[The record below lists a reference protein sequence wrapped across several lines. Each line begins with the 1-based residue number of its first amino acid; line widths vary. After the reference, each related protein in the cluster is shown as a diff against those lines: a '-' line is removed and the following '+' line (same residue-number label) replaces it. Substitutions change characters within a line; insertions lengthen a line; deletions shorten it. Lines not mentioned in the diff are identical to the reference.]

1 MSYRYGAWRGG
12 PDPLEPPF
20 DVARALDRLGD
31 RVLRGDRAADA
42 LRNLLRQGMPGTRGL
57 RDLLRQARDRRRQLR
72 ERGRLDGTLE
82 RVRELLDQAVE
93 QERQTLFPDPSDAAR
108 LAEAELDQL
117 PPDTAR
123 AVRQLADYRW
133 RSPEAAATY
142 EQIRDLLR
150 REVLDSQFRGMR
162 DALAGASPEELQRIR
177 DMIADL
183 NAMLEADARG
193 EDTQRQFEEFM
204 ERYGDMFPE
213 RPRSLEEL
221 VDALARRAAAA
232 SRLAASLTPEQ
243 RAELAALSASVLGD
257 LGLRYELDR
266 LGRALRSR
274 RPDLAWDQGAAMDG
288 EQPLGLGDATTAL
301 EELADLES
309 LEATL
314 GQRYPGA
321 SLDDIDLEAVERALG
336 RAAVDDVETLRRLE
350 RELAEQGYLVR
361 EQGELRLTPKA
372 IRRIGAVALRR
383 IFSSLDEGRRGDH
396 DVAGLGLA
404 GEPTGASRPWTFGD
418 EEPLDVVRT
427 VRNAVLR
434 QGPRRPPGAVD
445 DHDPPAPPSATLP
458 VRGPTVPE
466 MGGLDADRGSTVPEV
481 GGLDADR
488 GSTVPGVG
496 GLDAVRRP
504 TVPGVGGLDA
514 VRGPTGRGAGG
525 FPRARAARPGVT
537 LAPDDFEVLETERR
551 TSAAVC
557 LLVDQSYSM
566 LLREAWG
573 TAKATALALHSL
585 VSTRYPQDALEII
598 GFSLLAR
605 TVRPAELPDLDAA
618 VGQGTNLHHALVLAG
633 RHLDRHPEAE
643 PVVLVVTDGEP
654 TAHLEPDGYPLF
666 DYPPDPRTI
675 ELTLTEV
682 TRLTRRRATINL
694 FMLDD
699 DPRLVAFVDLI
710 ARLNGGRV
718 FAPAPDRLGDYVV
731 SDYLRAR
738 RGRRAR

>member
-20 DVARALDRLGD
+20 DVGEALDRLGE
-31 RVLRGDRAADA
+31 RVLAGDRPADA
-42 LRNLLRQGMPGTRGL
+42 LANLLRRGLPGTRGL
-57 RDLLRQARDRRRQLR
+57 RDLLRQVRERRRGLR

-93 QERQTLFPDPSDAAR
+93 QERRALFPDPSDEAR
-108 LAEAELDQL
+108 LAETELDQL

-142 EQIRDLLR
+142 QQIRDLLR

-162 DALAGASPEELQRIR
+162 DALAGASPEQLQRIR
-177 DMIADL
+177 DMLADL

-193 EDTQRQFEEFM
+193 QDTQRQFDEFM
-204 ERYGDMFPE
+204 DRYGDMFPDN
-213 RPRSLEEL
+213 PRTLEEL
-221 VDALARRAAAA
+221 VDSLARRAAAA

-243 RAELAALSASVLGD
+243 RAELAGLAQEVLGD
-257 LGLRYELDR
+257 LGLEYELDR
-266 LGRALRSR
+266 LGRSLRGR
-274 RPDLAWDQGAAMDG
+274 RPDLRWDEGAPVDG

-309 LEATL
+309 LEASL
-314 GQRYPGA
+314 GQRYQGA
-321 SLDDIDLEAVERALG
+321 SLEDVDREALERTLG
-336 RAAVDDVETLRRLE
+336 RAAVDDLETLRRLE
-350 RELAEQGYLVR
+350 RELAEQGYLLR
-361 EQGELRLTPKA
+361 EQGELKLTPKA
-372 IRRIGAVALRR
+372 VRRIGAVALRR
-383 IFSSLDEGRRGDH
+383 VFSSLEAGRRGDH
-396 DVAGLGLA
+396 DVAGAGLA
-404 GEPTGASRPWTFGD
+404 GEPAGSSRAWRFGE

-427 VRNAVLR
+427 VHNAVLR
-434 QGPRRPPGAVD
+434 TRSTGRTRLTGGAASAPPDPPRRMR
-445 DHDPPAPPSATLP
+445 L
-458 VRGPTVPE
+458 
-466 MGGLDADRGSTVPEV
+466 
-481 GGLDADR
+481 
-488 GSTVPGVG
+488 
-496 GLDAVRRP
+496 
-504 TVPGVGGLDA
+504 
-514 VRGPTGRGAGG
+514 
-525 FPRARAARPGVT
+525 T
-537 LAPDDFEVLETERR
+537 LAPDDFEVQETERR

-573 TAKATALALHSL
+573 MAKATALALHSL
-585 VSTRYPQDALEII
+585 VATRYPQDALEVI

-605 TVRPAELPDLDAA
+605 TVRQADLPDLAAA

-654 TAHLEPDGYPLF
+654 TAHLEPDGYPWF
-666 DYPPDPRTI
+666 EYPPDPRTI
-675 ELTLTEV
+675 ELTLAEV
-682 TRLTRRRATINL
+682 TRLTRRGATINL

-699 DPRLVAFVDLI
+699 DPRLVRFVELI
-710 ARLNGGRV
+710 ARMNGGRV
-718 FAPAPDRLGDYVV
+718 FAPSAERLGDYVV

>member
-20 DVARALDRLGD
+20 DVARALDRLGE
-31 RVLRGDRAADA
+31 RVLSGDRAADA

-57 RDLLRQARDRRRQLR
+57 RDLLRQARERRRELR

-93 QERQTLFPDPSDAAR
+93 QERQALFPDPSDAAR

-123 AVRQLADYRW
+123 AVRQLADYQW

-177 DMIADL
+177 DMVADL

-193 EDTQRQFEEFM
+193 EDTQRQFDEFM

-213 RPRSLEEL
+213 NPRSLEEL

-243 RAELAALSASVLGD
+243 RAELAALSESVLGD
-257 LGLRYELDR
+257 LGLQYELDR

-274 RPDLAWDQGAAMDG
+274 RPDLSWDRGAPVGG

-309 LEATL
+309 LEASL

-350 RELAEQGYLVR
+350 RELTEQGYLVR
-361 EQGELRLTPKA
+361 EQGELKLSPKA

-383 IFSSLDEGRRGDH
+383 IFSTLDEGRRGDH

-404 GEPTGASRPWTFGD
+404 GEPTGASRPWAFGD
-418 EEPLDVVRT
+418 EQPLDVVRT

-434 QGPRRPPGAVD
+434 GGSRRP
-445 DHDPPAPPSATLP
+445 
-458 VRGPTVPE
+458 
-466 MGGLDADRGSTVPEV
+466 GG
-481 GGLDADR
+481 
-488 GSTVPGVG
+488 GV
-496 GLDAVRRP
+496 A
-504 TVPGVGGLDA
+504 
-514 VRGPTGRGAGG
+514 
-525 FPRARAARPGVT
+525 

-557 LLVDQSYSM
+557 LLVDQSLSM
-566 LLREAWG
+566 LLRETWA
-573 TAKATALALHSL
+573 TAKSTALALHSL
-585 VSTRYPQDALEII
+585 VSTRYPQDALEVI
-598 GFSLLAR
+598 GFSVLAR
-605 TVRPAELPDLDAA
+605 TVRPAELPDLEPS
-618 VGQGTNLHHALVLAG
+618 VEQGTNLHHALVLAG

-643 PVVLVVTDGEP
+643 PVVLVITDGEP

-666 DYPPDPRTI
+666 FYPPDPRTV

-682 TRLTRRRATINL
+682 TRLTRRRATINV

-699 DPRLVAFVDLI
+699 DPRLVGFVDLI

-718 FAPAPDRLGDYVV
+718 FAPSPDRLGDYVV

>member
-20 DVARALDRLGD
+20 DVAGALDRLGE
-31 RVLRGDRAADA
+31 RVLSGDRAADA

-57 RDLLRQARDRRRQLR
+57 RDLLRQARDRRRELR

-93 QERQTLFPDPSDAAR
+93 QERQALFPDPSDAAR

-123 AVRQLADYRW
+123 AVRQLADYQW

-150 REVLDSQFRGMR
+150 REVLDAQFQGMR

-177 DMIADL
+177 DMVADL

-204 ERYGDMFPE
+204 DRYGDMFPE
-213 RPRSLEEL
+213 NPRSLEEL

-243 RAELAALSASVLGD
+243 RAELAALTESVLGD
-257 LGLRYELDR
+257 LGLQYELNR
-266 LGRALRSR
+266 LGRALRSH
-274 RPDLAWDQGAAMDG
+274 RPDLPWDQGTAMGG
-288 EQPLGLGDATTAL
+288 EEPLGLGDATTAL

-309 LEATL
+309 LEASL

-321 SLDDIDLEAVERALG
+321 SLDDVDLEAVERALG
-336 RAAVDDVETLRRLE
+336 RSAVDDVETLRRLE
-350 RELAEQGYLVR
+350 RELTEQGYLLR
-361 EQGELRLTPKA
+361 EQGELKLSPKA

-383 IFSSLDEGRRGDH
+383 VFSSLEEGRRGDH

-404 GEPTGASRPWTFGD
+404 GEPTGASRPWVFGD

-434 QGPRRPPGAVD
+434 GASRPPGGAVD
-445 DHDPPAPPSATLP
+445 SPGHPAPRSAT
-458 VRGPTVPE
+458 VP
-466 MGGLDADRGSTVPEV
+466 L
-481 GGLDADR
+481 
-488 GSTVPGVG
+488 
-496 GLDAVRRP
+496 
-504 TVPGVGGLDA
+504 
-514 VRGPTGRGAGG
+514 RGAEQRETGFPRARTEAGRPDDRAGAG
-525 FPRARAARPGVT
+525 FPRARAAGPAVE

-566 LLREAWG
+566 LLRETWG
-573 TAKATALALHSL
+573 MAKATALALHSL

-598 GFSLLAR
+598 GFSRFAR
-605 TVRPAELPDLDAA
+605 TVRPADLPDLDADI
-618 VGQGTNLHHALVLAG
+618 GQGTNLHHALVLAG

-654 TAHLEPDGYPLF
+654 TAHLEPDGYAWF
-666 DYPPDPRTI
+666 AYPPERRTI

-682 TRLTRRRATINL
+682 TRLTRRGATINV
-694 FMLDD
+694 FMLDE
-699 DPRLVAFVDLI
+699 DPRLVAFVDLV

-718 FAPAPDRLGDYVV
+718 FSPSPDRLGDYVV

-738 RGRRAR
+738 RGRRGRRAG

>member
-20 DVARALDRLGD
+20 DVAGALDRLGE
-31 RVLRGDRAADA
+31 RVLSGDRAADA

-57 RDLLRQARDRRRQLR
+57 RDLLRQARDRRRELR

-82 RVRELLDQAVE
+82 RVRELLDQAVG

-123 AVRQLADYRW
+123 AVRQLADYQW
-133 RSPEAAATY
+133 RSPEAEATY

-150 REVLDSQFRGMR
+150 REVLDAQFQGMR

-177 DMIADL
+177 DMVADL

-204 ERYGDMFPE
+204 DRYGDMFPE
-213 RPRSLEEL
+213 NPRSLEEL
-221 VDALARRAAAA
+221 VDALARRAAAV

-243 RAELAALSASVLGD
+243 RAELAALTESVLGD
-257 LGLRYELDR
+257 LGLQYELNR
-266 LGRALRSR
+266 LGRALRSH
-274 RPDLAWDQGAAMDG
+274 RPDLPWDQGTAMGG
-288 EQPLGLGDATTAL
+288 EEPLGLGDATTAL

-309 LEATL
+309 LEASL

-321 SLDDIDLEAVERALG
+321 SLDDVDLEAVERALG
-336 RAAVDDVETLRRLE
+336 RSAVDDVETLRRLE
-350 RELAEQGYLVR
+350 RELTEQGYLLR
-361 EQGELRLTPKA
+361 EQGELKLSPKA

-383 IFSSLDEGRRGDH
+383 VFSSLEEGRRGDH

-404 GEPTGASRPWTFGD
+404 GEPTGASRPWVFGD

-434 QGPRRPPGAVD
+434 GASRAPGGTVD
-445 DHDPPAPPSATLP
+445 SPGHPGSRSAT
-458 VRGPTVPE
+458 VP
-466 MGGLDADRGSTVPEV
+466 L
-481 GGLDADR
+481 
-488 GSTVPGVG
+488 
-496 GLDAVRRP
+496 
-504 TVPGVGGLDA
+504 
-514 VRGPTGRGAGG
+514 RGAERPEAR
-525 FPRARAARPGVT
+525 FPRARAAGPAVE

-566 LLREAWG
+566 LLRETWG
-573 TAKATALALHSL
+573 MAKATALALHSL

-598 GFSLLAR
+598 GFSRFAR
-605 TVRPAELPDLDAA
+605 TVRPADLPDLDADI
-618 VGQGTNLHHALVLAG
+618 GQGTNLHHALVLAG

-654 TAHLEPDGYPLF
+654 TAHLEPDGYAWF
-666 DYPPDPRTI
+666 AYPPERRTI

-682 TRLTRRRATINL
+682 TRLTRRGATINV
-694 FMLDD
+694 FMLDE
-699 DPRLVAFVDLI
+699 DPRLVAFVDLV

-718 FAPAPDRLGDYVV
+718 FSPSPDRLGDYVV

-738 RGRRAR
+738 RGRRARRAG

>member
-31 RVLRGDRAADA
+31 RVLSGDRAADA
-42 LRNLLRQGMPGTRGL
+42 LRNLLRQGMPDPRGL
-57 RDLLRQARDRRRQLR
+57 RDLLRQVRDRRRELR

-93 QERQTLFPDPSDAAR
+93 QERQALFPDPSDAAR

-117 PPDTAR
+117 PPEVAR

-177 DMIADL
+177 DMVADL

-213 RPRSLEEL
+213 NPRTLDEL

-243 RAELAALSASVLGD
+243 RAELAALSQSVLGD
-257 LGLRYELDR
+257 LGLQYELDR
-266 LGRALRSR
+266 LGRALRAR
-274 RPDLAWDQGAAMDG
+274 RPDLRWDQGAATDG

-309 LEATL
+309 LESSL

-321 SLDDIDLEAVERALG
+321 SLDDVDLEAVERALG

-350 RELAEQGYLVR
+350 RELTEQGYLLR
-361 EQGELRLTPKA
+361 EQGELKLSPKA

-383 IFSSLDEGRRGDH
+383 IFSSLEEGRRGDH

-404 GEPTGASRPWTFGD
+404 GEPTGASRPWVFGD

-434 QGPRRPPGAVD
+434 AGPRRPGGPGRPGGAVD
-445 DHDPPAPPSATLP
+445 SPGHPASR
-458 VRGPTVPE
+458 VE
-466 MGGLDADRGSTVPEV
+466 
-481 GGLDADR
+481 
-488 GSTVPGVG
+488 
-496 GLDAVRRP
+496 
-504 TVPGVGGLDA
+504 
-514 VRGPTGRGAGG
+514 
-525 FPRARAARPGVT
+525 
-537 LAPDDFEVLETERR
+537 LAPEDFEVLETERR

-566 LLREAWG
+566 LLRETWG
-573 TAKATALALHSL
+573 MAKATALALHSL

-598 GFSLLAR
+598 GFSRLAR
-605 TVRPAELPDLDAA
+605 TVRPADLPDLDAD
-618 VGQGTNLHHALVLAG
+618 VSQGTNLHHALVLAG

-643 PVVLVVTDGEP
+643 PVVLVITDGEP
-654 TAHLEPDGYPLF
+654 TAHLEPDGYPVF

-675 ELTLTEV
+675 ELTLAEV
-682 TRLTRRRATINL
+682 TRLTRRRATVNV

-718 FAPAPDRLGDYVV
+718 FAPSPDRLGDYVV

>member
-20 DVARALDRLGD
+20 DVAKALDRLGE
-31 RVLRGDRAADA
+31 RVLSGDRAADA
-42 LRNLLRQGMPGTRGL
+42 LRNLLRQGMPDTRGL
-57 RDLLRQARDRRRQLR
+57 RDLLRQARDRRRELR

-82 RVRELLDQAVE
+82 QVRELLDQAVA
-93 QERQTLFPDPSDAAR
+93 QERQALFPDPSDAAR

-123 AVRQLADYRW
+123 AVRQLADYQW

-150 REVLDSQFRGMR
+150 REVLDSQFKGMR

-177 DMIADL
+177 DMVADL

-213 RPRSLEEL
+213 NPRNLEEL

-243 RAELAALSASVLGD
+243 RAELAALAESVLGD
-257 LGLRYELDR
+257 LGLQYELDR
-266 LGRALRSR
+266 LGRSLRSR
-274 RPDLAWDQGAAMDG
+274 RPDLSWDQGAAMGG

-309 LEATL
+309 LEASL

-336 RAAVDDVETLRRLE
+336 RASVDDVETLRRLE
-350 RELAEQGYLVR
+350 RELTEQGYLVR
-361 EQGELRLTPKA
+361 EQGELKLSPKA

-383 IFSSLDEGRRGDH
+383 VFSSLEEGRRGDH

-404 GEPTGASRPWTFGD
+404 GEPTGASRPWVFGD

-434 QGPRRPPGAVD
+434 GGPRQPGRAV
-445 DHDPPAPPSATLP
+445 A
-458 VRGPTVPE
+458 
-466 MGGLDADRGSTVPEV
+466 
-481 GGLDADR
+481 
-488 GSTVPGVG
+488 
-496 GLDAVRRP
+496 
-504 TVPGVGGLDA
+504 
-514 VRGPTGRGAGG
+514 
-525 FPRARAARPGVT
+525 

-566 LLREAWG
+566 LLRETWG
-573 TAKATALALHSL
+573 MAKATALALHSL
-585 VSTRYPQDALEII
+585 VSTRYPQDALEVI

-605 TVRPAELPDLDAA
+605 TVRPVDLPDLDAA

-654 TAHLEPDGYPLF
+654 TAHLEPDGYPIF

-682 TRLTRRRATINL
+682 TRLTRRRATINV

-699 DPRLVAFVDLI
+699 DPSLVAFVDLI

-718 FAPAPDRLGDYVV
+718 FAPSPDRLGDYVV

-738 RGRRAR
+738 RGR

>member
-20 DVARALDRLGD
+20 DVNQALDRLGE
-31 RVLRGDRAADA
+31 RVLSGDRAADA
-42 LRNLLRQGMPGTRGL
+42 LRNLLRQGLPGTRGL
-57 RDLLRQARDRRRQLR
+57 RDLLRQARDRRRELR

-93 QERQTLFPDPSDAAR
+93 QERQALFPDPSDAAR

-123 AVRQLADYRW
+123 AVRQLADYQW

-150 REVLDSQFRGMR
+150 REVLDSQFRGLR

-177 DMIADL
+177 DMVADL

-193 EDTQRQFEEFM
+193 EDTTRQFEEFM

-213 RPRSLEEL
+213 NPRSLEEL

-243 RAELAALSASVLGD
+243 RAELAALSESVLGD
-257 LGLRYELDR
+257 LGLQYELDR

-274 RPDLAWDQGAAMDG
+274 RPDLAWDQGASMGG
-288 EQPLGLGDATTAL
+288 EEPLGLGDATTAL

-309 LEATL
+309 LESTL

-350 RELAEQGYLVR
+350 RELTEQGYLVR
-361 EQGELRLTPKA
+361 EQGELKLSPKA

-396 DVAGLGLA
+396 EVPGLGLA
-404 GEPTGASRPWTFGD
+404 GEPTGASRPWQFGD

-427 VRNAVLR
+427 VRNAVMR
-434 QGPRRPPGAVD
+434 QAPARFTGEPASDPQGP
-445 DHDPPAPPSATLP
+445 
-458 VRGPTVPE
+458 PE
-466 MGGLDADRGSTVPEV
+466 RTRLK
-481 GGLDADR
+481 LI
-488 GSTVPGVG
+488 
-496 GLDAVRRP
+496 
-504 TVPGVGGLDA
+504 
-514 VRGPTGRGAGG
+514 
-525 FPRARAARPGVT
+525 
-537 LAPDDFEVLETERR
+537 PDDFEVLETERR

-566 LLREAWG
+566 LLRDTWG
-573 TAKATALALHSL
+573 MAKATALALHSL
-585 VSTRYPQDALEII
+585 VSTRFPQDALEVI

-654 TAHLEPDGYPLF
+654 TAHLEPDGYPIF

-675 ELTLTEV
+675 ELTLAEV
-682 TRLTRRRATINL
+682 TRLTRRRATINV

-718 FAPAPDRLGDYVV
+718 FAPSPDRLGDYVV

>member
-20 DVARALDRLGD
+20 DVAAALDRLGE
-31 RVLRGDRAADA
+31 RVLSGDRAADA
-42 LRNLLRQGMPGTRGL
+42 LRNLLRQGLPGTRGL
-57 RDLLRQARDRRRQLR
+57 RDLLRQARDRRRELR
-72 ERGRLDGTLE
+72 ERGHLDGTLE

-93 QERQTLFPDPSDAAR
+93 QERRALFPDPSDAAR

-123 AVRQLADYRW
+123 AVRQLADYQW

-150 REVLDSQFRGMR
+150 REVLDAQFRGLR

-177 DMIADL
+177 DMVADL

-193 EDTQRQFEEFM
+193 EDTTRQFEEFM

-213 RPRSLEEL
+213 NPRSLEEL

-243 RAELAALSASVLGD
+243 RAELAALSESVLGD
-257 LGLRYELDR
+257 LGLQYELDR
-266 LGRALRSR
+266 LGRSLRSR
-274 RPDLAWDQGAAMDG
+274 RPDLPWDQGAAMDG

-309 LEATL
+309 LESTL

-350 RELAEQGYLVR
+350 RELTEQGYLVR
-361 EQGELRLTPKA
+361 EQGELKLSPKA

-383 IFSSLDEGRRGDH
+383 IFSSLEEGRRGDH
-396 DVAGLGLA
+396 DVPGLGLA
-404 GEPTGASRPWTFGD
+404 GEPTGASRPWQFGD

-434 QGPRRPPGAVD
+434 GAGFGGEDSPPNGP
-445 DHDPPAPPSATLP
+445 
-458 VRGPTVPE
+458 
-466 MGGLDADRGSTVPEV
+466 
-481 GGLDADR
+481 
-488 GSTVPGVG
+488 
-496 GLDAVRRP
+496 
-504 TVPGVGGLDA
+504 
-514 VRGPTGRGAGG
+514 GRGV
-525 FPRARAARPGVT
+525 R
-537 LAPDDFEVLETERR
+537 LQPDDFEVLETERR

-566 LLREAWG
+566 LLRETWG
-573 TAKATALALHSL
+573 MAKATALALHSL
-585 VSTRYPQDALEII
+585 VSTRYPQDALEVI

-654 TAHLEPDGYPLF
+654 TAHLEPDGYPIF

-682 TRLTRRRATINL
+682 TRLTRRGATINV

>member
-20 DVARALDRLGD
+20 DVARALDRLGE
-31 RVLRGDRAADA
+31 RVLSGDRAADA

-57 RDLLRQARDRRRQLR
+57 RDLLRQARDRRRELR
-72 ERGRLDGTLE
+72 EQGRLDGTLE

-93 QERQTLFPDPSDAAR
+93 QERQALFPDPSDAAR

-123 AVRQLADYRW
+123 AVRQLADYQW

-177 DMIADL
+177 DMVADL

-193 EDTQRQFEEFM
+193 EDTQRQFDEFM

-213 RPRSLEEL
+213 NPRSLEEL

-243 RAELAALSASVLGD
+243 RAELAALSESVLGD
-257 LGLRYELDR
+257 LGLQYELDR

-274 RPDLAWDQGAAMDG
+274 RPDLPWDRGAPMGG

-309 LEATL
+309 LEASL

-321 SLDDIDLEAVERALG
+321 SLEDIDLEAVERALG

-350 RELAEQGYLVR
+350 RELTEQGYLVR
-361 EQGELRLTPKA
+361 EQGELKLSPKA

-383 IFSSLDEGRRGDH
+383 IFSTLDEGRRGDH

-404 GEPTGASRPWTFGD
+404 GEPTGASRPWVFGD
-418 EEPLDVVRT
+418 EQPLDVVRT

-434 QGPRRPPGAVD
+434 GAGEPGHLA
-445 DHDPPAPPSATLP
+445 
-458 VRGPTVPE
+458 
-466 MGGLDADRGSTVPEV
+466 
-481 GGLDADR
+481 
-488 GSTVPGVG
+488 
-496 GLDAVRRP
+496 AVRPR
-504 TVPGVGGLDA
+504 VGV
-514 VRGPTGRGAGG
+514 R
-525 FPRARAARPGVT
+525 
-537 LAPDDFEVLETERR
+537 LAPEDFEVEETERR

-557 LLVDQSYSM
+557 LLVDQSLSM
-566 LLREAWG
+566 LLRDTWG
-573 TAKATALALHSL
+573 TAKSTALALHSL
-585 VSTRYPQDALEII
+585 VSTRYPQDALEVI
-598 GFSLLAR
+598 GFSVLAR
-605 TVRPAELPDLDAA
+605 TVRPAELPDLEPS
-618 VGQGTNLHHALVLAG
+618 VEQGTNLHHALVLAG

-643 PVVLVVTDGEP
+643 PVVLVITDGEP

-666 DYPPDPRTI
+666 YYPPDPRTI

-682 TRLTRRRATINL
+682 TRLTRRRATINV

-699 DPRLVAFVDLI
+699 DPRLVGFVDLI

-718 FAPAPDRLGDYVV
+718 FAPSPDRLGDYVV

>member
-20 DVARALDRLGD
+20 DVAGALDRLGE
-31 RVLRGDRAADA
+31 RVLSGDRAADA

-57 RDLLRQARDRRRQLR
+57 RDLLRQARDRRRELR

-82 RVRELLDQAVE
+82 RVRELLDQAVG
-93 QERQTLFPDPSDAAR
+93 QERQALFPDPSDAAR

-123 AVRQLADYRW
+123 AVRQLADYQW

-150 REVLDSQFRGMR
+150 REVLDAQFQGMR

-177 DMIADL
+177 DMVADL

-204 ERYGDMFPE
+204 DRYGDMFPE
-213 RPRSLEEL
+213 NPRSLEEL

-243 RAELAALSASVLGD
+243 RAELAALTESVLGD
-257 LGLRYELDR
+257 LGLQYELNR
-266 LGRALRSR
+266 LGRALRSH
-274 RPDLAWDQGAAMDG
+274 RPDLPWDQGTAMGG
-288 EQPLGLGDATTAL
+288 EEPLGLGDATTAL

-309 LEATL
+309 LEASL

-321 SLDDIDLEAVERALG
+321 SLDDVDLEAVERALG
-336 RAAVDDVETLRRLE
+336 RSAVDDVETLRRLE
-350 RELAEQGYLVR
+350 RELTEQGYLLR
-361 EQGELRLTPKA
+361 EQGELKLSPKA

-383 IFSSLDEGRRGDH
+383 VFSSLEEGRRGDH

-404 GEPTGASRPWTFGD
+404 GEPTGASRPWVFGD

-434 QGPRRPPGAVD
+434 GASRPPGGTVD
-445 DHDPPAPPSATLP
+445 SPGHPGSRSAT
-458 VRGPTVPE
+458 VP
-466 MGGLDADRGSTVPEV
+466 L
-481 GGLDADR
+481 
-488 GSTVPGVG
+488 
-496 GLDAVRRP
+496 
-504 TVPGVGGLDA
+504 
-514 VRGPTGRGAGG
+514 RGAEQRETGFPHARTEAGRPGDRAGAG
-525 FPRARAARPGVT
+525 FPRARAAGPAVE

-566 LLREAWG
+566 LLRETWG
-573 TAKATALALHSL
+573 MAKATALALHSL

-598 GFSLLAR
+598 GFSRFAR
-605 TVRPAELPDLDAA
+605 TVRPADLPDLDADI
-618 VGQGTNLHHALVLAG
+618 GQGTNLHHALVLAG

-654 TAHLEPDGYPLF
+654 
-666 DYPPDPRTI
+666 
-675 ELTLTEV
+675 
-682 TRLTRRRATINL
+682 
-694 FMLDD
+694 
-699 DPRLVAFVDLI
+699 
-710 ARLNGGRV
+710 
-718 FAPAPDRLGDYVV
+718 
-731 SDYLRAR
+731 
-738 RGRRAR
+738 

>member
-20 DVARALDRLGD
+20 DLARALDRLGE
-31 RVLRGDRAADA
+31 RVLAGDRAADA
-42 LRNLLRQGMPGTRGL
+42 LRGLLRDGMPGTRGL
-57 RDLLRQARDRRRQLR
+57 RDLLRQARDQRRELR
-72 ERGRLDGTLE
+72 RRGRLDGTLE
-82 RVRELLDQAVE
+82 QVRELLDQAVDT
-93 QERQTLFPDPSDAAR
+93 ERQALFPDPSDAAR

-150 REVLDSQFRGMR
+150 REVLDAQFRGMR

-177 DMIADL
+177 DMVADL

-193 EDTQRQFEEFM
+193 EDTQRAFEEFM

-213 RPRSLEEL
+213 NPRSLEEL

-232 SRLAASLTPEQ
+232 SRLAASLSPEQ
-243 RAELAALSASVLGD
+243 RAELAALSQSVLGD
-257 LGLRYELDR
+257 LGLQYELDR

-274 RPDLAWDQGAAMDG
+274 RPDLRWDQGATMGG

-309 LEATL
+309 LEASL

-350 RELAEQGYLVR
+350 RELTSQGYLLR

-404 GEPTGASRPWTFGD
+404 GEPTGASRPWAFGD

-427 VRNAVLR
+427 VRNAVQR
-434 QGPRRPPGAVD
+434 GGPRRPGGAV
-445 DHDPPAPPSATLP
+445 A
-458 VRGPTVPE
+458 
-466 MGGLDADRGSTVPEV
+466 
-481 GGLDADR
+481 
-488 GSTVPGVG
+488 
-496 GLDAVRRP
+496 
-504 TVPGVGGLDA
+504 
-514 VRGPTGRGAGG
+514 
-525 FPRARAARPGVT
+525 

-557 LLVDQSYSM
+557 LLVDQSLSM
-566 LLREAWG
+566 LLRETWG
-573 TAKATALALHSL
+573 MAKATALALHSL

-605 TVRPAELPDLDAA
+605 TVRPADLPDLDAS
-618 VGQGTNLHHALVLAG
+618 VTQGTNLHHALVLAG

-654 TAHLEPDGYPLF
+654 TAHLEPDGRPIF

-682 TRLTRRRATINL
+682 NRLTRRRATINV

-699 DPRLVAFVDLI
+699 DPRLAAFVDLV

-718 FAPAPDRLGDYVV
+718 LAPAPDRLGDYVV

-738 RGRRAR
+738 RGRRGR

>member
-20 DVARALDRLGD
+20 DVARALDRLGE
-31 RVLRGDRAADA
+31 RVLAGDRAADA
-42 LRNLLRQGMPGTRGL
+42 LRGLLRDGMPGTRGL
-57 RDLLRQARDRRRQLR
+57 RDLLRQARDRRRELR
-72 ERGRLDGTLE
+72 QRGRLDGTLE
-82 RVRELLDQAVE
+82 RVRELLDQAVDT
-93 QERQTLFPDPSDAAR
+93 ERQALFPDPSDAAR

-123 AVRQLADYRW
+123 AVRQLADYQW

-150 REVLDSQFRGMR
+150 REVLDAQFRGMR

-177 DMIADL
+177 DMVADL

-193 EDTQRQFEEFM
+193 EDTQRAFEEFM

-213 RPRSLEEL
+213 NPRSLEEL

-232 SRLAASLTPEQ
+232 SRLAASLSPEQ
-243 RAELAALSASVLGD
+243 RAELAALSQSVLGD
-257 LGLRYELDR
+257 LGLQYELDR

-274 RPDLAWDQGAAMDG
+274 RPDLRWDQGATMGG

-309 LEATL
+309 LEASL

-350 RELAEQGYLVR
+350 RELTEQGYLLR

-434 QGPRRPPGAVD
+434 GGADRPGGAVD
-445 DHDPPAPPSATLP
+445 GRGHPASGSAT
-458 VRGPTVPE
+458 VP
-466 MGGLDADRGSTVPEV
+466 L
-481 GGLDADR
+481 
-488 GSTVPGVG
+488 
-496 GLDAVRRP
+496 
-504 TVPGVGGLDA
+504 
-514 VRGPTGRGAGG
+514 RGAKAPEAV
-525 FPRARAARPGVT
+525 FPRARTAGRGVT

-557 LLVDQSYSM
+557 LLVDQSLSM
-566 LLREAWG
+566 LLRETWG
-573 TAKATALALHSL
+573 MAKATALALHSL

-605 TVRPAELPDLDAA
+605 TVRPADLPDLDAS
-618 VGQGTNLHHALVLAG
+618 VTQGTNLHHALVLAG

-654 TAHLEPDGYPLF
+654 TAHLEPDGRPIF

-682 TRLTRRRATINL
+682 NRLTRRRATINV

-699 DPRLVAFVDLI
+699 DPRLIAFVDLV

-718 FAPAPDRLGDYVV
+718 LAPAPDRLGDYVV

-738 RGRRAR
+738 RGRRGR

>member
-20 DVARALDRLGD
+20 DVAAALDRLGE
-31 RVLRGDRAADA
+31 RVLSGDRAADA

-57 RDLLRQARDRRRQLR
+57 RDLLRQARDRRRELR

-82 RVRELLDQAVE
+82 QIRELLDQAVD
-93 QERQTLFPDPSDAAR
+93 QERRALFPDPSDAAR

-123 AVRQLADYRW
+123 AVRQLADYPW
-133 RSPEAAATY
+133 RSPEAAAIY

-150 REVLDSQFRGMR
+150 REVLDAQFRGMR

-177 DMIADL
+177 DMVADL

-193 EDTQRQFEEFM
+193 EDTTRQFEEFM

-213 RPRSLEEL
+213 NPRSLEEL

-243 RAELAALSASVLGD
+243 RAELAALSETVLGD
-257 LGLRYELDR
+257 LGLQYELDR

-274 RPDLAWDQGAAMDG
+274 RPDLPWDQGAAMDG

-309 LEATL
+309 LESTL

-350 RELAEQGYLVR
+350 RELTEQGYLVR
-361 EQGELRLTPKA
+361 EQGELKLSPKA

-396 DVAGLGLA
+396 DVPGLGLA
-404 GEPTGASRPWTFGD
+404 GEPTGASRPWVFGD

-434 QGPRRPPGAVD
+434 GGPPRPGGAV
-445 DHDPPAPPSATLP
+445 A
-458 VRGPTVPE
+458 
-466 MGGLDADRGSTVPEV
+466 
-481 GGLDADR
+481 
-488 GSTVPGVG
+488 
-496 GLDAVRRP
+496 
-504 TVPGVGGLDA
+504 
-514 VRGPTGRGAGG
+514 
-525 FPRARAARPGVT
+525 
-537 LAPDDFEVLETERR
+537 LAPEDFEVLETERR

-566 LLREAWG
+566 LLRETWG
-573 TAKATALALHSL
+573 MAKATALALHSL
-585 VSTRYPQDALEII
+585 VSTRYPQDALEVI

-654 TAHLEPDGYPLF
+654 TAHLEPDGYPIF

-682 TRLTRRRATINL
+682 TRLTRRGATINV

-718 FAPAPDRLGDYVV
+718 FAPSPDRLGDYVV

-738 RGRRAR
+738 RGRRARGA

>member
-20 DVARALDRLGD
+20 DVARALDRLGE
-31 RVLRGDRAADA
+31 RVLSGDRAADA

-57 RDLLRQARDRRRQLR
+57 RDLLRQARDRRRELR
-72 ERGRLDGTLE
+72 EQGRLDGTLE

-93 QERQTLFPDPSDAAR
+93 QERQALFPDPSDAAR

-123 AVRQLADYRW
+123 AVRQLADYQW

-177 DMIADL
+177 DMVADL

-193 EDTQRQFEEFM
+193 EDTQRQFDEFM

-213 RPRSLEEL
+213 NPRSLEEL

-243 RAELAALSASVLGD
+243 RAELAALSESVLGD
-257 LGLRYELDR
+257 LGLQYELDR

-274 RPDLAWDQGAAMDG
+274 RPDLPWDRGAPMGG

-309 LEATL
+309 LEASL

-321 SLDDIDLEAVERALG
+321 SLEDIDLEAVERALG

-350 RELAEQGYLVR
+350 RELTEQGYLVR
-361 EQGELRLTPKA
+361 EQGELKLSPKA

-383 IFSSLDEGRRGDH
+383 IFSTLDEGRRGDH

-404 GEPTGASRPWTFGD
+404 GEPTGASRPWVFGD
-418 EEPLDVVRT
+418 EQPLDVVRT

-434 QGPRRPPGAVD
+434 
-445 DHDPPAPPSATLP
+445 
-458 VRGPTVPE
+458 
-466 MGGLDADRGSTVPEV
+466 
-481 GGLDADR
+481 
-488 GSTVPGVG
+488 
-496 GLDAVRRP
+496 
-504 TVPGVGGLDA
+504 
-514 VRGPTGRGAGG
+514 GAGEPG
-525 FPRARAARPGVT
+525 HLAAGRPRVGVR
-537 LAPDDFEVLETERR
+537 LAPEDFEVEETERR

-557 LLVDQSYSM
+557 LLVDQSLSM
-566 LLREAWG
+566 LLRDTWG
-573 TAKATALALHSL
+573 TAKSTALALHSL
-585 VSTRYPQDALEII
+585 VSTRYPQDALEVI
-598 GFSLLAR
+598 GFSVLAR
-605 TVRPAELPDLDAA
+605 TVRPAELPDLEPS
-618 VGQGTNLHHALVLAG
+618 VEQGTNLHHALVLAG

-643 PVVLVVTDGEP
+643 PVVLVITDGEP

-666 DYPPDPRTI
+666 YYPPDPRTI

-682 TRLTRRRATINL
+682 TRLTRRRATINV

-699 DPRLVAFVDLI
+699 DPRLVGFVDLI

-718 FAPAPDRLGDYVV
+718 FAPSPDRLGDYVV

>member
-20 DVARALDRLGD
+20 DVARALDRLGE
-31 RVLRGDRAADA
+31 RVLAGDRAADA
-42 LRNLLRQGMPGTRGL
+42 LRGLLREGMPGTRGL
-57 RDLLRQARDRRRQLR
+57 RDLLRQARDRRRELR
-72 ERGRLDGTLE
+72 QRGRLDGTLE
-82 RVRELLDQAVE
+82 RVRELLDQAVDT
-93 QERQTLFPDPSDAAR
+93 ERQALFPDPSDAAR

-123 AVRQLADYRW
+123 AVRQLADYQW

-150 REVLDSQFRGMR
+150 REVLDAQFRGVR

-177 DMIADL
+177 DMVADL

-193 EDTQRQFEEFM
+193 EDTQRAFEEFM

-213 RPRSLEEL
+213 NPRSLEEL

-232 SRLAASLTPEQ
+232 SRLAASLSPEQ
-243 RAELAALSASVLGD
+243 RAELAALSRSVLGD
-257 LGLRYELDR
+257 LGLQYELDR

-274 RPDLAWDQGAAMDG
+274 RSDLRWDQGATMGG

-309 LEATL
+309 LEASL

-321 SLDDIDLEAVERALG
+321 SLDDVDLEAVERALG

-350 RELAEQGYLVR
+350 RELTEQGYLLR

-434 QGPRRPPGAVD
+434 
-445 DHDPPAPPSATLP
+445 
-458 VRGPTVPE
+458 
-466 MGGLDADRGSTVPEV
+466 
-481 GGLDADR
+481 
-488 GSTVPGVG
+488 
-496 GLDAVRRP
+496 
-504 TVPGVGGLDA
+504 
-514 VRGPTGRGAGG
+514 GAGESG
-525 FPRARAARPGVT
+525 RSPGSQMRAGPLGGSFGGEDSPPNEPGLRRVGVR
-537 LAPDDFEVLETERR
+537 LAPDDFEIEETERR

-557 LLVDQSYSM
+557 LLVDQSLSM
-566 LLREAWG
+566 LLRETWG
-573 TAKATALALHSL
+573 MAKATALALHSL

-605 TVRPAELPDLDAA
+605 TVRPADLPDLDAS
-618 VGQGTNLHHALVLAG
+618 VTQGTNLHHALVLAG

-654 TAHLEPDGYPLF
+654 TAHLEPDGRPIF

-682 TRLTRRRATINL
+682 NRLTRRRATINV

-699 DPRLVAFVDLI
+699 DPRLVAFVDLV

-718 FAPAPDRLGDYVV
+718 LAPAPDRLGDYVV

-738 RGRRAR
+738 RGRRGR

>member
-20 DVARALDRLGD
+20 DVARALDRLGE
-31 RVLRGDRAADA
+31 RVLAGDRAADA

-57 RDLLRQARDRRRQLR
+57 RDLLRQVRDRRRDLR

-93 QERQTLFPDPSDAAR
+93 QERQALFPDPSDAAR

-117 PPDTAR
+117 PPEVAR
-123 AVRQLADYRW
+123 AVRQLADYQW

-162 DALAGASPEELQRIR
+162 DALTGASPEELQRIR
-177 DMIADL
+177 DMVADL

-213 RPRSLEEL
+213 NPRTLEEL
-221 VDALARRAAAA
+221 IDALARRAAAA

-243 RAELAALSASVLGD
+243 RAELAALSQSVLGD
-257 LGLRYELDR
+257 LGLQYELDR
-266 LGRALRSR
+266 LGRSLRSL
-274 RPDLAWDQGAAMDG
+274 RPDLRWDQGAAMEG

-309 LEATL
+309 LEASL

-321 SLDDIDLEAVERALG
+321 SLDDVDLEAVERALG

-350 RELAEQGYLVR
+350 RELTEQGYLLR
-361 EQGELRLTPKA
+361 EQGELKLTPKA

-404 GEPTGASRPWTFGD
+404 GEPTGASRPWVFGD

-434 QGPRRPPGAVD
+434 GAQ
-445 DHDPPAPPSATLP
+445 L
-458 VRGPTVPE
+458 
-466 MGGLDADRGSTVPEV
+466 
-481 GGLDADR
+481 
-488 GSTVPGVG
+488 
-496 GLDAVRRP
+496 
-504 TVPGVGGLDA
+504 
-514 VRGPTGRGAGG
+514 GG
-525 FPRARAARPGVT
+525 FGGEDSPPNEPSLRRAGVR
-537 LAPDDFEVLETERR
+537 LAPEDFEVEETERR

-566 LLREAWG
+566 LLRETWG
-573 TAKATALALHSL
+573 MAKATALALHSL

-605 TVRPAELPDLDAA
+605 TVRPADLPDLDAA

-654 TAHLEPDGYPLF
+654 TAHLEPGGYPLF

-682 TRLTRRRATINL
+682 TRLTRRRATINV

-718 FAPAPDRLGDYVV
+718 FAPSPDRLGDYVV

-738 RGRRAR
+738 RGRR

>member
-20 DVARALDRLGD
+20 DVNRALDRLGE
-31 RVLRGDRAADA
+31 RVLSGERAADA

-57 RDLLRQARDRRRQLR
+57 RDLLRQARERRRELR

-82 RVRELLDQAVE
+82 RVRELLDRAVE
-93 QERQTLFPDPSDAAR
+93 QERQALFPDPSDAAR

-117 PPDTAR
+117 PPEVAR
-123 AVRQLADYRW
+123 AVRQLADYQW

-183 NAMLEADARG
+183 NAMLGADARG

-213 RPRSLEEL
+213 NPRSLEEL

-243 RAELAALSASVLGD
+243 RAELAALSESVLGD

-274 RPDLAWDQGAAMDG
+274 RPDLSWDRGAPMDG
-288 EQPLGLGDATTAL
+288 EEPLGLGDATTAL

-309 LEATL
+309 LETAL

-321 SLDDIDLEAVERALG
+321 SLDDVDLEAVERALG

-350 RELAEQGYLVR
+350 RELTEQGYLVR
-361 EQGELRLTPKA
+361 EQGELRLSPKA
-372 IRRIGAVALRR
+372 VRRIGAVALRR
-383 IFSSLDEGRRGDH
+383 IFSTLDEGRRGDH
-396 DVAGLGLA
+396 DVSGLGLA
-404 GEPTGASRPWTFGD
+404 GEPTGASRPWMFGD
-418 EEPLDVVRT
+418 EQPLDVVRT

-434 QGPRRPPGAVD
+434 GGRRPGGAV
-445 DHDPPAPPSATLP
+445 A
-458 VRGPTVPE
+458 
-466 MGGLDADRGSTVPEV
+466 
-481 GGLDADR
+481 
-488 GSTVPGVG
+488 
-496 GLDAVRRP
+496 
-504 TVPGVGGLDA
+504 
-514 VRGPTGRGAGG
+514 
-525 FPRARAARPGVT
+525 

-557 LLVDQSYSM
+557 LLVDQSLSM
-566 LLREAWG
+566 LLRDTWG
-573 TAKATALALHSL
+573 TAKSTALALHSL
-585 VSTRYPQDALEII
+585 VSTRYPQDALEVI
-598 GFSLLAR
+598 GFSVLAR
-605 TVRPAELPDLDAA
+605 TIRPAELPDLEPS
-618 VGQGTNLHHALVLAG
+618 VEQGTNLHHALVLAG

-643 PVVLVVTDGEP
+643 PVVMVITDGEP

-666 DYPPDPRTI
+666 SYPPDRRTI

-682 TRLTRRRATINL
+682 TRLTRRSATINV

-699 DPRLVAFVDLI
+699 EPRLVGFVDLI

-718 FAPAPDRLGDYVV
+718 FAPSPDRLGDYVV

>member
-20 DVARALDRLGD
+20 DVARALDRLGE
-31 RVLRGDRAADA
+31 RVLSGDRAADA

-57 RDLLRQARDRRRQLR
+57 RDLLRQARDRRRELR

-93 QERQTLFPDPSDAAR
+93 QERQALFPDPSDAAR

-123 AVRQLADYRW
+123 AVRQLADYQW

-177 DMIADL
+177 DMVADL

-193 EDTQRQFEEFM
+193 EDTQRQFDAFM

-213 RPRSLEEL
+213 NPRSLEEL

-243 RAELAALSASVLGD
+243 RAELAALSESVLGD
-257 LGLRYELDR
+257 LGLQYELDR

-274 RPDLAWDQGAAMDG
+274 RPDLPWDRGAPMGG

-309 LEATL
+309 LEASL

-321 SLDDIDLEAVERALG
+321 SLEDIDLEAVERALG

-350 RELAEQGYLVR
+350 RELTEQGYLVR
-361 EQGELRLTPKA
+361 EEGELKLSPKA

-383 IFSSLDEGRRGDH
+383 IFSTLDEGRRGDH

-404 GEPTGASRPWTFGD
+404 GEPTGASRPWVFGD
-418 EEPLDVVRT
+418 EQPLDVVRT

-434 QGPRRPPGAVD
+434 GAGEPGHLA
-445 DHDPPAPPSATLP
+445 
-458 VRGPTVPE
+458 
-466 MGGLDADRGSTVPEV
+466 
-481 GGLDADR
+481 
-488 GSTVPGVG
+488 
-496 GLDAVRRP
+496 AVRPR
-504 TVPGVGGLDA
+504 VGV
-514 VRGPTGRGAGG
+514 R
-525 FPRARAARPGVT
+525 
-537 LAPDDFEVLETERR
+537 LAPEDFEVEETERR

-557 LLVDQSYSM
+557 LLVDQSLSM
-566 LLREAWG
+566 LLRDTWG
-573 TAKATALALHSL
+573 TAKSTALALHSL
-585 VSTRYPQDALEII
+585 VSTRYPQDALEVI
-598 GFSLLAR
+598 GFSVLAR
-605 TVRPAELPDLDAA
+605 TVRPAELPDLEPS
-618 VGQGTNLHHALVLAG
+618 VEQGTNLHHALVLAG

-643 PVVLVVTDGEP
+643 PVVLVITDGEP

-666 DYPPDPRTI
+666 YYPPDPRTI

-682 TRLTRRRATINL
+682 TRLTRRRATINV

-699 DPRLVAFVDLI
+699 DPRLVGFVDLI

-718 FAPAPDRLGDYVV
+718 FAPSPDRLGDYVV

>member
-20 DVARALDRLGD
+20 DVAKALDRLGE
-31 RVLRGDRAADA
+31 RVLSGDRAADA
-42 LRNLLRQGMPGTRGL
+42 LRNLLRQGMPDTRGL
-57 RDLLRQARDRRRQLR
+57 RDLLRQARDRRRELR

-82 RVRELLDQAVE
+82 QVRELLDQAVD
-93 QERQTLFPDPSDAAR
+93 QERQALFPDPSDAAR

-123 AVRQLADYRW
+123 AVRQLAGYQW

-150 REVLDSQFRGMR
+150 REVLDSQFKGMR

-177 DMIADL
+177 DMVADL

-193 EDTQRQFEEFM
+193 EDTERQFEEFM

-213 RPRSLEEL
+213 NPGNLEEL

-243 RAELAALSASVLGD
+243 RAELAALSESVLGD
-257 LGLRYELDR
+257 LGLQYELDR
-266 LGRALRSR
+266 LGRSLRSR
-274 RPDLAWDQGAAMDG
+274 RPDLNWDQGAVMGG

-309 LEATL
+309 LEASL

-350 RELAEQGYLVR
+350 RELTEQGYLVR
-361 EQGELRLTPKA
+361 EQGELKLSPKA

-383 IFSSLDEGRRGDH
+383 VFSSLEEGRRGDH

-404 GEPTGASRPWTFGD
+404 GEPTGASRPWVFGD
-418 EEPLDVVRT
+418 EEPLDVART

-434 QGPRRPPGAVD
+434 GAGRRPSGAVD
-445 DHDPPAPPSATLP
+445 SHGHPAPGGGGVDS
-458 VRGPTVPE
+458 RGHPAPGGGAVDSRGHPASGSVSVP
-466 MGGLDADRGSTVPEV
+466 L
-481 GGLDADR
+481 
-488 GSTVPGVG
+488 
-496 GLDAVRRP
+496 
-504 TVPGVGGLDA
+504 
-514 VRGPTGRGAGG
+514 RGAARPEAG
-525 FPRARAARPGVT
+525 FPRARRAGGVVE

-566 LLREAWG
+566 LLRETWG
-573 TAKATALALHSL
+573 MAKATALALHSL
-585 VSTRYPQDALEII
+585 VSTRYPQDALEVI

-605 TVRPAELPDLDAA
+605 TVRPADLPDLDAA

-654 TAHLEPDGYPLF
+654 TAHLEPDGYPVF

-682 TRLTRRRATINL
+682 TRLTRRRATINV

-718 FAPAPDRLGDYVV
+718 FSPSPDRLGDYVV

-738 RGRRAR
+738 RGR

>member
-1 MSYRYGAWRGG
+1 MTYRYGAWRGG

-20 DVARALDRLGD
+20 DLAKALDRLGD
-31 RVLRGDRAADA
+31 RVLGGERAADA
-42 LRNLLRQGMPGTRGL
+42 LRSLLRQGMPGTRGL
-57 RDLLRQARDRRRQLR
+57 RDLLRQVRERRRGLR
-72 ERGRLDGTLE
+72 ERGQLDGTLQ

-93 QERQTLFPDPSDAAR
+93 QERQALFPDPSDAAR

-162 DALAGASPEELQRIR
+162 DALAGASPEELRRIR
-177 DMIADL
+177 DMLADL

-193 EDTQRQFEEFM
+193 QDTQRQFEEFM

-213 RPRSLEEL
+213 NPRTLEEL

-243 RAELAALSASVLGD
+243 RAELAALAQAALGD
-257 LGLRYELDR
+257 LGLQYELDR
-266 LGRALRSR
+266 LGRSLRSR
-274 RPDLAWDQGAAMDG
+274 RPDLPWDRGAPIDG

-309 LEATL
+309 LEASL

-321 SLDDIDLEAVERALG
+321 SLDDVDPEALERALG
-336 RAAVDDVETLRRLE
+336 RPAVDDLETLRRLE

-361 EQGELRLTPKA
+361 EQGELRLSPKA

-383 IFSSLDEGRRGDH
+383 IFSSLEEGRHGDH
-396 DVAGLGLA
+396 DVPGLGLA
-404 GEPTGASRPWTFGD
+404 GEPTGASRPWVFGD

-434 QGPRRPPGAVD
+434 RGPRPPDGAVGSPGHPASGSATVPLRGADPPGA
-445 DHDPPAPPSATLP
+445 
-458 VRGPTVPE
+458 
-466 MGGLDADRGSTVPEV
+466 GL
-481 GGLDADR
+481 
-488 GSTVPGVG
+488 
-496 GLDAVRRP
+496 
-504 TVPGVGGLDA
+504 
-514 VRGPTGRGAGG
+514 
-525 FPRARAARPGVT
+525 PRARTAGRAVR
-537 LAPDDFEVLETERR
+537 LAPEDFEVLETERR

-566 LLREAWG
+566 LLRETWG

-585 VSTRYPQDALEII
+585 VSTRYPQDALAIV
-598 GFSLLAR
+598 GFSRLAR
-605 TVRPAELPDLDAA
+605 TVRPADLPDLDAA
-618 VGQGTNLHHALVLAG
+618 MVQGTNLHHALVLAG

-643 PVVLVVTDGEP
+643 PVVLVITDGEP
-654 TAHLEPDGYPLF
+654 TAHLEPDGYPFF
-666 DYPPDPRTI
+666 DYPPDPRTV

-682 TRLTRRRATINL
+682 TRLTRRGATVNV

-699 DPRLVAFVDLI
+699 DPRLVAFVDLL

-718 FAPAPDRLGDYVV
+718 FAPSPDRLGDYVV
-731 SDYLRAR
+731 SDYLRSR
-738 RGRRAR
+738 RGRRGRRSRGA

>member
-20 DVARALDRLGD
+20 DVAAALDRLGE
-31 RVLRGDRAADA
+31 RVLSGDRAADA

-57 RDLLRQARDRRRQLR
+57 RDLLRQARDRRRELR

-82 RVRELLDQAVE
+82 QVRELLDQAVD
-93 QERQTLFPDPSDAAR
+93 QERRALFPDPSDAAR

-123 AVRQLADYRW
+123 AVRQLADYQW

-150 REVLDSQFRGMR
+150 REVLDAQFRGMR

-177 DMIADL
+177 DMVADL

-193 EDTQRQFEEFM
+193 EDTTRQFEEFM

-213 RPRSLEEL
+213 NPRNLEEL

-243 RAELAALSASVLGD
+243 RAELAALSESVLGD
-257 LGLRYELDR
+257 LGLQYELDR

-274 RPDLAWDQGAAMDG
+274 RPDLPWDQGAAMDG

-309 LEATL
+309 LESTL
-314 GQRYPGA
+314 SQRYPGA

-350 RELAEQGYLVR
+350 RELTEQGYLVR
-361 EQGELRLTPKA
+361 EQGELRLSPKA

-383 IFSSLDEGRRGDH
+383 IFSSLAEGRRGDH
-396 DVAGLGLA
+396 DVPGLGLA
-404 GEPTGASRPWTFGD
+404 GEPTGASRPWVFGD

-434 QGPRRPPGAVD
+434 
-445 DHDPPAPPSATLP
+445 
-458 VRGPTVPE
+458 
-466 MGGLDADRGSTVPEV
+466 
-481 GGLDADR
+481 
-488 GSTVPGVG
+488 
-496 GLDAVRRP
+496 
-504 TVPGVGGLDA
+504 
-514 VRGPTGRGAGG
+514 GAGESERPAGRPMRAGPLGG
-525 FPRARAARPGVT
+525 FGGEDSPPNEPGRRGVR
-537 LAPDDFEVLETERR
+537 LLPDDFEVLETERR

-566 LLREAWG
+566 LLRETWAM
-573 TAKATALALHSL
+573 AKATALALHSL
-585 VSTRYPQDALEII
+585 VSTRYPQDALEVI

-654 TAHLEPDGYPLF
+654 TAHLEPDGYPIF

-682 TRLTRRRATINL
+682 TRLTRRGATINV

-718 FAPAPDRLGDYVV
+718 LAPSPDRLGDYVV